1 MKLGRNQAIAIIVVA
16 VVLCAG
22 VGVVWS
28 YSQSSDKDTGL
39 VFAVGNKDCYEP
51 CWIADEMGYYEKNG
65 VNVDTLTVSGGGKAL
80 EALLSGQADIA
91 GFGSTPLVNCLNN
104 NSSGDYVVL
113 ARWMGGESYAELAS
127 TIFKENNELYSYSL
141 YYPNGSDGAVTV
153 TLHDNSQ
160 KDVTMKPI
168 KGSNITIGLDIT
180 TGYDAALIKYCS
192 ATGLTYAYEG
202 DANAASADI
211 VMKPVEFSLQVAALT
226 QTHDVDGLVGGSYGL
241 AAYFVSNDVI
251 LSSPNVEEYPSLESE
266 ATCCLIA
273 SADAYAN
280 KYDEIVGVLKALQEA
295 CCYIYGIDYTTD
307 ILTKEYV
314 QDAQNKLTDK
324 EKQEL
329 FGTTTATEKG
339 YYYRTDACSLIADVF
354 GYPFTT
360 DVQRLSYDN
369 YTWGVDFELVDMKI
383 IKNSYNVY
391 SSNDPNKYR
400 EVSGIDYMEYF
411 DGRALSDALKDRNGN
426 SSWNSDAWFV
436 DASTYLCTE
445 YSIKLFENSNI
456 HSIYLN
462 VKDGIWSVQFLDNN
476 GKAVNASISGITMNG
491 KELTEGWTYENET
504 LEFQC
509 VITGNVVISATF

>member
-1 MKLGRNQAIAIIVVA
+1 MKLGRNQAIAICVVA
-16 VVLCAG
+16 IVLCAG
-22 VGVVWS
+22 IGVVWS
-28 YSQSSDKDTGL
+28 YSQSSDNDTDL

-51 CWIADEMGYYEKNG
+51 CWIADEMGYYTKNG

-127 TIFKENNELYSYSL
+127 TIFKENDELFSYSL
-141 YYPNGSDGAVTV
+141 YYPNGSDDAVTV

-160 KDVTMKPI
+160 KDVIMKPI
-168 KGSNITIGLDIT
+168 KGSHMVIGLDIT

-192 ATGLTYAYEG
+192 AVGLTYAYEG

-211 VMKPVEFSLQVAALT
+211 IMKPVEFSLQVAALT

-241 AAYFVSNDVI
+241 AAYFVSSDVI

-314 QDAQNKLTDK
+314 QNAQAELTDQ
-324 EKQEL
+324 EKQQL
-329 FGTTTATEKG
+329 YGTTTASNEG

-354 GYPFTT
+354 GYPFNV
-360 DVQRLSYDN
+360 DVQRLSYDK
-369 YTWGVDFELVDMKI
+369 YTWGLDFELVDMKI

-391 SSNDPNKYR
+391 SANDPAKYR
-400 EVSGIDYMEYF
+400 EVTGLDYMKYF
-411 DGRALSDALKDRNGN
+411 DGLALSDALKDKNGT
-426 SSWNSDAWFV
+426 SSWDSNAWFI

-445 YSIKLFENSNI
+445 HSIKLSGDSNI
-456 HSIYLN
+456 SSIYLD
-462 VKDGIWSVQFLDNN
+462 VDDGMWSAQFLDNN
-476 GKAVNASISGITMNG
+476 GKALNASILSLTMGG
-491 KELTEGWTYENET
+491 KELTEGWTYEDKV
-504 LEFQC
+504 LRFQC
-509 VITGNVVISATF
+509 VITDDVVISATS